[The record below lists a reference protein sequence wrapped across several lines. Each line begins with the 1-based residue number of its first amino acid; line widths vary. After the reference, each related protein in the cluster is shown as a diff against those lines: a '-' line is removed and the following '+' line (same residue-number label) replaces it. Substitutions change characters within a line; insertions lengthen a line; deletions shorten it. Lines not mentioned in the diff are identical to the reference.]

1 MDFLILVMKRRI
13 DIFETNSS
21 SSHSISFNPWKSGKD
36 GNNFIPDENGNVY
49 VTGADFGWEWASY
62 NDSVTKANYYLE
74 RYKAE
79 PDRVEL
85 LKKVIEDYTG
95 FNVII
100 NENTD
105 GYIDHQSFD
114 TLELPANDPEAL
126 KDWLFNPDNWLYT
139 GNDNDDEPSNL
150 RDQEWSS
157 LDGDHVVVTIDF
169 GPNDIV
175 EIKLIGMPNE
185 ENLGQELYSLN
196 LSDGYYDL
204 KEMDLEKNHI
214 IMEEDWSHRGKIG
227 KIIKIK
233 SDEFGEIIP

>member
-1 MDFLILVMKRRI
+1 MKRRI

-79 PDRVEL
+79 PDRIEL

-95 FNVII
+95 FNAVI

-139 GNDNDDEPSNL
+139 GNDNDDEPRDL
-150 RDQEWSS
+150 RDPEWSS
-157 LDGDHVVVTIDF
+157 LDGDHVVVTVDF
-169 GPNDIV
+169 GPDDII
-175 EIKLIGMPNE
+175 EIKIIGMPNE
-185 ENLGQELYSLN
+185 ENLGKELNSLS

-204 KEMDLEKNHI
+204 KEMDLEKNVI
-214 IMEEDWSHRGKIG
+214 ILKEDWNHREKVG

-233 SDEFGEIIP
+233 SDEFGEIVS

>member
-1 MDFLILVMKRRI
+1 MKRRI

-74 RYKAE
+74 RYKNE

-100 NENTD
+100 VENTG

-114 TLELPANDPEAL
+114 TLELPADDPEAL

-139 GNDNDDEPSNL
+139 GNDNDDEPKDL
-150 RDQEWSS
+150 RDPEWSY
-157 LDGDHVVVTIDF
+157 LDGDHVVVTVDF
-169 GPNDIV
+169 GPDDII
-175 EIKLIGMPNE
+175 EIKIIGMPNE
-185 ENLGQELYSLN
+185 ENLGKKLN
-196 LSDGYYDL
+196 NLDLSDGYYDL
-204 KEMDLEKNHI
+204 KEMDLEKNVI
-214 IMEEDWSHRGKIG
+214 ILKENWGHREKVG

-233 SDEFGEIIP
+233 SDEFGEIVS

>member
-1 MDFLILVMKRRI
+1 MDFLIFVMKRRI

-21 SSHSISFNPWKSGKD
+21 SSHSISFNPWKPGKD
-36 GNNFIPDENGNVY
+36 GNTFLPDENGNVY
-49 VTGADFGWEWASY
+49 IHGGEFGWEWASY

-74 RYKAE
+74 RYKDE
-79 PDRVEL
+79 PDRIEL
-85 LKKVIEDYTG
+85 LKEVIEDYTG
-95 FNVII
+95 ANVII

-139 GNDNDDEPSNL
+139 GNDNDDEPHDL
-150 RDQEWSS
+150 RDPEWSS
-157 LDGDHVVVTIDF
+157 LEGDHVIVTVDF
-169 GPNDIV
+169 GPDDIV
-175 EIKLIGMPNE
+175 EIKIIGMPNE
-185 ENLGQELYSLN
+185 ENFGPELNGLS

-204 KEMDLEKNHI
+204 KEMDLEKNVI
-214 IMEEDWSHRGKIG
+214 ILHEDWSHREKIG

-233 SDEFGEIIP
+233 SDEFGEIVP

>member
-1 MDFLILVMKRRI
+1 MKRRI

-79 PDRVEL
+79 PDRIEL

-100 NENTD
+100 NENTN

-114 TLELPANDPEAL
+114 TLELPADDPEAL

-139 GNDNDDEPSNL
+139 GNDNDDEPQDL
-150 RDQEWSS
+150 RDPEWSS
-157 LDGDHVVVTIDF
+157 LDGDHVVVTVDF
-169 GPNDIV
+169 GSDDIIDV
-175 EIKLIGMPNE
+175 KIIGMPNE
-185 ENLGQELYSLN
+185 ENLGKELNSLN

-204 KEMDLEKNHI
+204 KEMDLEKNVI
-214 IMEEDWSHRGKIG
+214 ILKEDWSHKEKVG

-233 SDEFGEIIP
+233 SDEFGEIVS

>member
-79 PDRVEL
+79 PDRIEL

-95 FNVII
+95 FNAVI

-139 GNDNDDEPSNL
+139 GNDNDDEPRDL
-150 RDQEWSS
+150 RDPEWSS
-157 LDGDHVVVTIDF
+157 LDGDHVVVTVDF
-169 GPNDIV
+169 GPDDII
-175 EIKLIGMPNE
+175 EIKIIGMPNE
-185 ENLGQELYSLN
+185 ENLGKELNSLS

-204 KEMDLEKNHI
+204 KEMDLEKNVI
-214 IMEEDWSHRGKIG
+214 ILKEDWNHREKVG

-233 SDEFGEIIP
+233 SDEFGEIVS

>member
-1 MDFLILVMKRRI
+1 MKRRI

-79 PDRVEL
+79 PDRLEL

-95 FNVII
+95 ANVII

-114 TLELPANDPEAL
+114 TLELPADDPEAL

-139 GNDNDDEPSNL
+139 GNDNDDEPQDL
-150 RDQEWSS
+150 RDPEWSS

-169 GPNDIV
+169 GPDDIIEV
-175 EIKLIGMPNE
+175 KIIGMPNE
-185 ENLGQELYSLN
+185 ENLGKELNSLD

-204 KEMDLEKNHI
+204 KEMDLEKNI
-214 IMEEDWSHRGKIG
+214 IILKEDWSHKEKVG

-233 SDEFGEIIP
+233 SDEFGEIVS

>member
-1 MDFLILVMKRRI
+1 MKRRI

-21 SSHSISFNPWKSGKD
+21 SSHSVSFNPWKSGKD

-74 RYKAE
+74 RYKTE
-79 PDRVEL
+79 PDRLEL

-100 NENTD
+100 NENTN

-114 TLELPANDPEAL
+114 TLELPADDPEAL

-139 GNDNDDEPSNL
+139 GNDNDDEPQDL
-150 RDQEWSS
+150 RDPEWSS
-157 LDGDHVVVTIDF
+157 LDGDHVVVTVDF
-169 GPNDIV
+169 GSDDIIDV
-175 EIKLIGMPNE
+175 KIIGMPNE
-185 ENLGQELYSLN
+185 ENLGKELNSLN

-204 KEMDLEKNHI
+204 KEMDLEKNVI
-214 IMEEDWSHRGKIG
+214 ILKEDWSHKEKVG

>member
-1 MDFLILVMKRRI
+1 MKRRI

-74 RYKAE
+74 RYKNE

-85 LKKVIEDYTG
+85 LKNVIEDYTG

-100 NENTD
+100 VENTG

-114 TLELPANDPEAL
+114 TLELPADDPEAL

-139 GNDNDDEPSNL
+139 GNDNDDEPQGL
-150 RDQEWSS
+150 RDPEWSY
-157 LDGDHVVVTIDF
+157 LDGDHVVVTVDF
-169 GPNDIV
+169 GPDDII
-175 EIKLIGMPNE
+175 EIKIIGMPNE
-185 ENLGQELYSLN
+185 ENLGKKLN
-196 LSDGYYDL
+196 NLDLSDGYYDL
-204 KEMDLEKNHI
+204 KEMDLEKNVI
-214 IMEEDWSHRGKIG
+214 ILKENWNRREKVG

-233 SDEFGEIIP
+233 SDEFGEIVS